1 MQNFKLMSTLRLITF
16 IVSAVLAVA
25 STWPAAANAQEPDQ
39 NLASQ
44 LSELQAK
51 VARLEAALNQK
62 TSGGTAAA
70 AMRSGKGNTQN
81 KTAGATPSQRVSA
94 SYQNCIQCHQT
105 RPLGPL
111 PASHFESPG
120 GNAKGTA
127 EPGPADPSG
136 TAAPQAPAPDNGMAK
151 MGAGKGMGMEG
162 KDKGKGGG
170 MGMGGM
176 DKSKM
181 GGGMGMMEKM
191 DGMMGM
197 MEKMMGGMSGMGGG
211 AMQPGKDAPAA
222 GGMGMKDD
230 GMDEMAPMPSPGAPA
245 SGGMSGMGGTSS
257 APANVRNGMMEKM
270 DKMMGMMEKMM
281 SAGAMQGAG
290 GMSGMG
296 GGASPAT
303 PESKVMEKMDKLM
316 DMMQKMI
323 GGGAMQPAPAAPAM
337 APMPMM

>member
-25 STWPAAANAQEPDQ
+25 SIWPAAANAQEPDQ

-70 AMRSGKGNTQN
+70 AMPSGKGNTQN

-94 SYQNCIQCHQT
+94 KYQNCIQCHQT
-105 RPLGPL
+105 RPPGPL

-136 TAAPQAPAPDNGMAK
+136 TAAPQAPAPDKGMAK
-151 MGAGKGMGMEG
+151 MGADKGMGMGMGMEG
-162 KDKGKGGG
+162 KDKGKMGGG
-170 MGMGGM
+170 M
-176 DKSKM
+176 
-181 GGGMGMMEKM
+181 GMGMMEKM

-211 AMQPGKDAPAA
+211 AMQPGKGAPAA

-230 GMDEMAPMPSPGAPA
+230 GMDEMAPMPQSQGAPA
-245 SGGMSGMGGTSS
+245 SGGMSGMGGASS
-257 APANVRNGMMEKM
+257 APANAQNGVMEKM
-270 DKMMGMMEKMM
+270 DKMMGLMEKMI
-281 SAGAMQGAG
+281 SAGAMQPKPGAPHAG
-290 GMSGMG
+290 GMSGR
-296 GGASPAT
+296 T
-303 PESKVMEKMDKLM
+303 PPTDAESKLMEKMDRLM
-316 DMMQKMI
+316 GLMEKMI
-323 GGGAMQPAPAAPAM
+323 GGGAMQPAQTAPAM

>member
-25 STWPAAANAQEPDQ
+25 SIWPAAAYAQEPDQ

-105 RPLGPL
+105 RPPGPL

-136 TAAPQAPAPDNGMAK
+136 TAAPQVPSPDKGMAK
-151 MGAGKGMGMEG
+151 MGADKGM
-162 KDKGKGGG
+162 
-170 MGMGGM
+170 
-176 DKSKM
+176 
-181 GGGMGMMEKM
+181 GMGMMEKM

-211 AMQPGKDAPAA
+211 AMQPGKGAPAA

-230 GMDEMAPMPSPGAPA
+230 GMDEMAPMPQSQGAPA
-245 SGGMSGMGGTSS
+245 SGGMSGMGGASS
-257 APANVRNGMMEKM
+257 APANAQNGMMEKM
-270 DKMMGMMEKMM
+270 DKMMGLMEKMI
-281 SAGAMQGAG
+281 SAGAMQPKPGAPDAG
-290 GMSGMG
+290 GMSGRTLPTD
-296 GGASPAT
+296 A
-303 PESKVMEKMDKLM
+303 ESKLMEKMDRLM
-316 DMMQKMI
+316 GLMEKMI
-323 GGGAMQPAPAAPAM
+323 GGGAMQPAQAAPAM